1 LFDYLLANHSLYS
14 LFKVHWIIIFLAIT
28 YLYITKVIRSPN
40 YDVTGKQQFYF
51 FVAMATLFFIKATPV
66 DVVGTYYLFSAHTLQ
81 MSFTYF
87 IAIPLLL
94 LSVPI
99 NLLRKYIWHHQT
111 RLVVNILSHPWISL
125 ITFNGLLSIY
135 FIPNVFKF
143 VHGHLWIAII
153 VQIILFISA
162 IFMWFVIINPL
173 PEIKGLSY
181 LLRAF
186 YIFLASLILIPI
198 GFFYV
203 VVQVAHFPMYMEVE
217 GVLLSGFTAVYDQ
230 QAAGGILKITQIVSY
245 AFALL
250 VIAFKW
256 GREEQA
262 REGQVDEENIRYVR
276 GVVIHLD
283 KNDRNNR

>member
-1 LFDYLLANHSLYS
+1 MVLFL
-14 LFKVHWIIIFLAIT
+14 IMM
-28 YLYITKVIRSPN
+28 YLYITKVIRSPL
-40 YDVTGKQQFYF
+40 YRVTKNQPFYF
-51 FVAMATLFFIKATPV
+51 FTAMATLFFIKATPL
-66 DVVGTYYLFSAHTLQ
+66 DVIGTYYLFSVHTLQ
-81 MSFTYF
+81 LSFTYF
-87 IAIPLLL
+87 IAIPLLI

-111 RLVVNILSHPWISL
+111 RLMVNILAHPWISL

-135 FIPNVFKF
+135 FIPTVFTF
-143 VHGHLWIAII
+143 VHSNLLLSII

-162 IFMWFVIINPL
+162 IFMWFVIIHPL
-173 PEIKGLSY
+173 PEINGLSF

-203 VVQVAHFPMYMEVE
+203 VVQTAHFPIYMEVA
-217 GVLLSGFTAVYDQ
+217 GDLLPGFTAVYDQ

-245 AFALL
+245 AYALL
-250 VIAFKW
+250 IIAFKW
-256 GREEQA
+256 GREEES

-283 KNDRNNR
+283 KDNHNK